1 MTRSLYVLTASLSL
15 LAHGEPPMRTYLI
28 SYDLAKPH
36 LLKHVV
42 AQAIMAAGQSWAR
55 PLEQTWYV
63 RTEESEEALE
73 AKLTRI
79 LESDDGLLIQRVK
92 DDAILTNTS
101 IRWFKQRQGG
111 VETGSDVNIIAFPFP
126 KPMPSDE
133 PELPFAEAC

>member
-1 MTRSLYVLTASLSL
+1 
-15 LAHGEPPMRTYLI
+15 MRTYLI

-63 RTEESEEALE
+63 RTEESEEAIE

-79 LESDDGLLIQRVK
+79 LDSEDGLLIQRVK
-92 DDAILTNTS
+92 DEAVLTNTS

-111 VETGSDVNIIAFPFP
+111 VEITPDSNIIAFPVP
-126 KPMPSDE
+126 APVPTDE

>member
-1 MTRSLYVLTASLSL
+1 
-15 LAHGEPPMRTYLI
+15 MRTYLI

-55 PLEQTWYV
+55 PLEQTWSV

>member
-1 MTRSLYVLTASLSL
+1 
-15 LAHGEPPMRTYLI
+15 MRTYLI

-79 LESDDGLLIQRVK
+79 LDSDDGLLIQRVK
-92 DDAILTNTS
+92 EDAVLTNTS
-101 IRWFKQRQGG
+101 VRWFKQRQGG
-111 VETGSDVNIIAFPFP
+111 VEITADSNIIAFPMAP
-126 KPMPSDE
+126 AGPSDE

>member
-1 MTRSLYVLTASLSL
+1 MFSTRQP
-15 LAHGEPPMRTYLI
+15 LANAQEPPMRTYLI

-63 RTEESEEALE
+63 RSEDTEEQLE

-79 LESDDGLLIQRVK
+79 LDSEDGLLIQRVK
-92 DDAILTNTS
+92 DDALLTNTS
-101 IRWFKQRQGG
+101 VRWFKQRQGG
-111 VETGSDVNIIAFPFP
+111 VEAGGDTNIIAFPVP
-126 KPMPSDE
+126 KPIQTDE

>member
-1 MTRSLYVLTASLSL
+1 
-15 LAHGEPPMRTYLI
+15 MRTYLI

-79 LESDDGLLIQRVK
+79 LDSEDGLLIQRVK
-92 DDAILTNTS
+92 EDAVLTNTS

-111 VETGSDVNIIAFPFP
+111 VEITPDSNIIAFPNP
-126 KPMPSDE
+126 APVQTDE

>member
-1 MTRSLYVLTASLSL
+1 
-15 LAHGEPPMRTYLI
+15 MRTYLI

-79 LESDDGLLIQRVK
+79 LDSEDGLLIQRVK
-92 DDAILTNTS
+92 EDAILTNTS
-101 IRWFKQRQGG
+101 VRWFKQRQGG
-111 VETGSDVNIIAFPFP
+111 VETGGDTNIIAFPMA
-126 KPMPSDE
+126 KPGPTDE

>member
-1 MTRSLYVLTASLSL
+1 
-15 LAHGEPPMRTYLI
+15 MRTYLV

-63 RTEESEEALE
+63 RTEETEEQLE

-79 LESDDGLLIQRVK
+79 LDNEDGLLIQRVK
-92 DDAILTNTS
+92 DDALLTNTS
-101 IRWFKQRQGG
+101 VRWFKQRQAG
-111 VETGSDVNIIAFPFP
+111 VEAGGDTNIIAFPSP
-126 KPMPSDE
+126 KPINTDE

>member
-1 MTRSLYVLTASLSL
+1 
-15 LAHGEPPMRTYLI
+15 MRTYLI

-42 AQAIMAAGQSWAR
+42 AHAIMAAGQSWAR

-63 RTEESEEALE
+63 RSEESEEAIE

-79 LESDDGLLIQRVK
+79 LDSEDGLLIQRVK

-101 IRWFKQRQGG
+101 IRWFKQRQAG
-111 VETGSDVNIIAFPFP
+111 VEIGSETNVIAFPVP
-126 KPMPSDE
+126 APVTTDE

>member
-1 MTRSLYVLTASLSL
+1 
-15 LAHGEPPMRTYLI
+15 MRTYLI

-63 RTEESEEALE
+63 RSEDTEEQLE

-79 LESDDGLLIQRVK
+79 LDSEDGLLIQRVK
-92 DDAILTNTS
+92 DDALLTNTS
-101 IRWFKQRQGG
+101 VRWFKQRQGG
-111 VETGSDVNIIAFPFP
+111 VEAGGDTNIIAFPVP
-126 KPMPSDE
+126 KPIQTDE

>member
-1 MTRSLYVLTASLSL
+1 
-15 LAHGEPPMRTYLI
+15 MRTYLI

-36 LLKHVV
+36 LIKHVV

-63 RTEESEEALE
+63 RSDESEEALE

-79 LESDDGLLIQRVK
+79 LDSEDGLLIQRVK
-92 DDAILTNTS
+92 EEAVLTNTS
-101 IRWFKQRQGG
+101 IRWFKRRQAG
-111 VETGSDVNIIAFPFP
+111 VETGGDTNVIAFPMP
-126 KPMPSDE
+126 KSATDE

>member
-1 MTRSLYVLTASLSL
+1 
-15 LAHGEPPMRTYLI
+15 MRTYLI

-36 LLKHVV
+36 LIKHII

-63 RTEESEEALE
+63 RSDESEEAIE

-79 LESDDGLLIQRVK
+79 LDSEDGLLIQRVK

-101 IRWFKQRQGG
+101 VRWFKRRQAG
-111 VETGSDVNIIAFPFP
+111 VETGGDTNVIAFPL
-126 KPMPSDE
+126 PSTGPTDE

>member
-1 MTRSLYVLTASLSL
+1 
-15 LAHGEPPMRTYLI
+15 MRTYLI

-79 LESDDGLLIQRVK
+79 LDSDDGLLIQRVK
-92 DDAILTNTS
+92 EDAILTNTS
-101 IRWFKQRQGG
+101 VRWFKQRQGG
-111 VETGSDVNIIAFPFP
+111 VEITADSNIIAFP
-126 KPMPSDE
+126 MPAAGPTDE